1 MSLLFTSKLNPQFPP
16 LRSHPRGTLSYLI
29 ELVKSVSM
37 LSASFEHH
45 YLIHYKINT
54 ITVRAAES
62 LLAYENTIPGSSLDS
77 FDVCLSDLNGLNR

>member
-1 MSLLFTSKLNPQFPP
+1 
-16 LRSHPRGTLSYLI
+16 
-29 ELVKSVSM
+29 M

-54 ITVRAAES
+54 IIVRAAES
-62 LLAYENTIPGSSLDS
+62 LLAYENTIPGSSLDR